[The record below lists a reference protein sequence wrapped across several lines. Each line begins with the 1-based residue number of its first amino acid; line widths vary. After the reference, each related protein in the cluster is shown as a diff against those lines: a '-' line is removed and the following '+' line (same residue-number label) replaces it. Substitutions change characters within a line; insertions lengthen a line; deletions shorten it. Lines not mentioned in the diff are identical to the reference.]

1 MSASA
6 SSVTNVLRFLCASA
20 SEAAVVGFVRPAC
33 GFQLTPCS
41 TDVEIGNGDNVH
53 ALREA
58 RLREK
63 HRSEFAGADHGDRH
77 RSAGRLTLKKFRME
91 IQGTLVANATET

>member
-6 SSVTNVLRFLCASA
+6 SSVTNVVRFLCASA
-20 SEAAVVGFVRPAC
+20 REESGIGFVRPAC

-41 TDVEIGNGDNVH
+41 IDVEIGNSDNVH

-63 HRSEFAGADHGDRH
+63 HRSEFSGADYGDRH

-91 IQGTLVANATET
+91 IQGTPRR

>member
-6 SSVTNVLRFLCASA
+6 SSVMNVVRFLCASA
-20 SEAAVVGFVRPAC
+20 REEARIGFVRPAC
-33 GFQLTPCS
+33 GFQLTPCP

-63 HRSEFAGADHGDRH
+63 HRSEFAGANYGDRH
-77 RSAGRLTLKKFRME
+77 RPAGRLTLKKFRME
-91 IQGTLVANATET
+91 IQGTLRR